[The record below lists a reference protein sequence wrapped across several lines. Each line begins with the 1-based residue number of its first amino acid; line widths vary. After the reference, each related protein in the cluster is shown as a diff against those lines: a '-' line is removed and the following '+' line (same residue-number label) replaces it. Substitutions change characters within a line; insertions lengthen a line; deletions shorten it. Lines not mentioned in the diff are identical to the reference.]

1 MTSYPYVPEITRER
15 ATILYF
21 LTFASLLFFLHVVG
35 SQVHSQQAIAQ
46 AQSTISTYENP
57 AIGLKF
63 TYPSEWQLRN
73 NPLGLTMTPD
83 ESSHFSL
90 EVIHLSRLGIP
101 NPTLKDY
108 AQYGYRLC
116 CGTMSTPISDNQTT
130 IGKNYTAMQYEYT
143 TEGFGIRQGLDVWA
157 ISNDVGYQFEYISD
171 QGSAFSNNIPAIREL
186 LDSVEFMP
194 IEEEEPEVPSFMQ

>member
-1 MTSYPYVPEITRER
+1 M
-15 ATILYF
+15 A
-21 LTFASLLFFLHVVG
+21 
-35 SQVHSQQAIAQ
+35 QAQ
-46 AQSTISTYENP
+46 AQSTNSIYENP

-83 ESSHFSL
+83 KNSHFSL

-143 TEGFGIRQGLDVWA
+143 LEGFGTRQGLDVWA

-171 QGSAFSNNIPAIREL
+171 QGSAFSKNIPEIRKL
-186 LDSVEFMP
+186 LHSVEFMP
-194 IEEEEPEVPSFMQ
+194 IEKEEPELPSFMR

>member
-1 MTSYPYVPEITRER
+1 MDIHTSSRLFVI
-15 ATILYF
+15 
-21 LTFASLLFFLHVVG
+21 ASVFFLALMTLLIVG
-35 SQVHSQQAIAQ
+35 LVTSQALAQSQAE
-46 AQSTISTYENP
+46 STISTYENP

-63 TYPSEWQLRN
+63 TYPSQWQLQN
-73 NPLGLTMTPD
+73 TPIGLTMTPD
-83 ESSHFSL
+83 ENSHFSL

-130 IGKNYTAMQYEYT
+130 IGKNHTAMQYEYT

-171 QGSAFSNNIPAIREL
+171 QGSAFSKNIPEIRKL
-186 LDSVEFMP
+186 LDSVEFTP
-194 IEEEEPEVPSFMQ
+194 IVEEEPELPSFMQ

>member
-1 MTSYPYVPEITRER
+1 MTF
-15 ATILYF
+15 TIL
-21 LTFASLLFFLHVVG
+21 LCFLHVVG
-35 SQVHSQQAIAQ
+35 SQVHSQPEMAQAQ
-46 AQSTISTYENP
+46 AQSTNSTYENP

-73 NPLGLTMTPD
+73 NPLGLTMTPY
-83 ESSHFSL
+83 ERSHFSL

-101 NPTLKDY
+101 NSTLKDY

-143 TEGFGIRQGLDVWA
+143 TDGGFGIRQGLDV
-157 ISNDVGYQFEYISD
+157 
-171 QGSAFSNNIPAIREL
+171 
-186 LDSVEFMP
+186 
-194 IEEEEPEVPSFMQ
+194 